1 MHFQGLVIWN
11 QQLMEVTAGTPKI
24 SKETLYCANQNG
36 NTGSLT
42 SYNQPLS
49 NCLKLQWNLQKWTH
63 TPQQTHEPE

>member
-11 QQLMEVTAGTPKI
+11 QHLMEVAAGTPKN

-42 SYNQPLS
+42 SYNLFKVTMEPPEMDPPPP
-49 NCLKLQWNLQKWTH
+49 H
-63 TPQQTHEPE
+63 TQTHEPE